1 MRARSSGPTRVPEPP
16 GPTPAWLTPDWP
28 APANV
33 RAASTLR
40 APGVSLPPFD
50 GFNLALHVGDAPQAV
65 LHNRRHLRTALALP
79 AEPFWLEQVHG
90 TNVATHGEGGVPRA
104 DASVAFAP
112 GQVCAVLTADCLPV
126 LFADRAGTCA
136 GAVHAGW
143 RGLADGVIE
152 ATVAA
157 LGRPPADL
165 LAWLG
170 PAIGQPAFEVG
181 PEVRER
187 FVRQRPEAAAAFV
200 AGRGDRLPAIAGD
213 QRLKPARSNRKCV
226 NARRLI
232 RRRGASISPG
242 SSSARLPGARPP
254 AWRLH
259 AKSTRNSTAP
269 SDSSTASPTSSPRPD
284 CCGEGSND
292 GQAGWCWRPVSG
304 MRLAR

>member
-65 LHNRRHLRTALALP
+65 LRNRRHLRTALALP

-200 AGRGDRLPAIAGD
+200 AGRGDRWLADLHALAR
-213 QRLKPARSNRKCV
+213 QRLMNLGIGWVGGGGECTCTDVARFFSF
-226 NARRLI
+226 RREPRCGRQATLI
-232 RRRGASISPG
+232 W
-242 SSSARLPGARPP
+242 LEPP
-254 AWRLH
+254 A
-259 AKSTRNSTAP
+259 
-269 SDSSTASPTSSPRPD
+269 
-284 CCGEGSND
+284 G
-292 GQAGWCWRPVSG
+292 
-304 MRLAR
+304 